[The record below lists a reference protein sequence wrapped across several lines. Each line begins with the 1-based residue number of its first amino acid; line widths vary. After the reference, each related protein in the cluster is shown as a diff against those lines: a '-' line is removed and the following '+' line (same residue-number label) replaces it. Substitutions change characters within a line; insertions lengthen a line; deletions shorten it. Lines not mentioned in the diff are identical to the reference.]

1 MANDWFQFKQF
12 LIKQDKTA
20 MKVGTDGVL
29 LGSWANLPEKGRVLD
44 VGVGTGL
51 LSLMIAQ
58 RNSELC
64 IDGVEIERNAYVQAR
79 ENVDSSK
86 WADRIHFY
94 NASFKDFAAFTT
106 EYYDLIV
113 CNPPFYRTKNP
124 GQNTQRAIARHADSL
139 DLYDIFSFSIK
150 ILSENGIICL
160 ILPAEQLDVSLEIAQ
175 SENLHLQRLTYLKPT
190 PQKDPHRVLLQYGK
204 MKIEL
209 EKTTIIIEEFGRH
222 KYSDEF
228 IQLLRPFYLN
238 L

>member
-29 LGSWANLPEKGRVLD
+29 LGSWANLPEKGRALD

-64 IDGVEIERNAYVQAR
+64 IDGVEIERNAYLQAC

-94 NASFKDFAAFTT
+94 NASFKDFAVSTT
-106 EYYDLIV
+106 ENYDLII

-124 GQNTQRAIARHADSL
+124 GQNAQRAIARHADSL
-139 DLYDIFSFSIK
+139 DLTDLITYSK
-150 ILSENGIICL
+150 KVLNRNGIICL
-160 ILPAEQLDVSLEIAQ
+160 ILPAEQLDVSMEIAQ
-175 SENLHLQRLTYLKPT
+175 SESLHLQRLTYLKPT
-190 PQKDPHRVLLQYGK
+190 PHKDPHRVLLQYGK

-209 EKTTIIIEEFGRH
+209 EEKTIIIEEFGRH
-222 KYSDEF
+222 KYSNEF
-228 IQLLRPFYLN
+228 IQLMKPFYLN